1 MRILIVEDDVQLAE
15 MLTEALTERQY
26 VVDVAEDGET
36 AWDWVM
42 VFEYDLIVLDVT
54 LPKLDGVSF
63 CQRLRGSEATCQ
75 GHRNSTLPVL
85 MLTARDTIAD
95 KIIGLDAGADDY
107 VVKPFNLQE
116 LMARIRAQL
125 RRGSAT
131 AAPTLSWGGLQL
143 NSSTYEVSYEEQ
155 PLHLT
160 PKEYAILELMVSSGR
175 RVLSRSAIIEHI
187 WTLEDPPTEET
198 VKSHIRGLR
207 MKLKAVGAPE
217 DFIETVHGLG
227 YRLKQV

>member
-1 MRILIVEDDVQLAE
+1 
-15 MLTEALTERQY
+15 
-26 VVDVAEDGET
+26 
-36 AWDWVM
+36 
-42 VFEYDLIVLDVT
+42 
-54 LPKLDGVSF
+54 
-63 CQRLRGSEATCQ
+63 LR
-75 GHRNSTLPVL
+75 
-85 MLTARDTIAD
+85 
-95 KIIGLDAGADDY
+95 
-107 VVKPFNLQE
+107 
-116 LMARIRAQL
+116 
-125 RRGSAT
+125 
-131 AAPTLSWGGLQL
+131 L

-207 MKLKAVGAPE
+207 MKLRVVGAPE

-227 YRLKQV
+227 YRLKQVE